1 VSVALRVHNERKIA
15 QIYSYYY
22 RPAIPSKAFSE
33 GARLAGV
40 RRVGG
45 M

>member
-1 VSVALRVHNERKIA
+1 MSAALRVHNERKIA

-22 RPAIPSKAFSE
+22 RPAIPSKAFSD
-33 GARLAGV
+33 GARFAGV

-45 M
+45 V